1 MAVLP
6 VTAAVNRRVRNRLEC
21 AISGH
26 SCLLGPNS
34 NVAHRDAGG
43 GAVHRIISGH
53 RTAEIEA
60 TTTAACHTTRHPLRP
75 DPQQRGGNEGPDIGQ
90 ARVRRPTMMRRVA
103 LSTAA
108 AALAGLAQSSD
119 GTAQSRVM
127 PVAQMRAALETTARQ
142 WIQFRNFNGHQWV
155 YFTGNDLARG
165 CSLSCG
171 H

>member
-1 MAVLP
+1 
-6 VTAAVNRRVRNRLEC
+6 
-21 AISGH
+21 
-26 SCLLGPNS
+26 
-34 NVAHRDAGG
+34 
-43 GAVHRIISGH
+43 
-53 RTAEIEA
+53 
-60 TTTAACHTTRHPLRP
+60 
-75 DPQQRGGNEGPDIGQ
+75 
-90 ARVRRPTMMRRVA
+90 MMRRVV

-108 AALAGLAQSSD
+108 AALAGRAQSSD
-119 GTAQSRVM
+119 GAAQSRVM